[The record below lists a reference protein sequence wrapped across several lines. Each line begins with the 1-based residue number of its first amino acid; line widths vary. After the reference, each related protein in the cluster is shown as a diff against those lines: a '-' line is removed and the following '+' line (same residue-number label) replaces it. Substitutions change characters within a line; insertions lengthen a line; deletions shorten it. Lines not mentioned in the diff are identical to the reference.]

1 MKPIEWI
8 ELGGMV
14 TALCLLVFS
23 VASYFGS
30 VEQDRQ
36 LQAGA
41 TSLDYGRLFSDELQ
55 KELSQLRVWVI
66 HYAMHGD
73 INDPAV
79 VPPESFEALAEEI
92 LFGQDSNGENT
103 GTHYVYLF
111 EKMNDFYLNISACYD
126 SEACDKAVLTR
137 LLCAP
142 ARRFSHANQRV
153 IEYYKSH
160 FSGDQ
165 YGDGIDT
172 FLGYCPRGINH

>member
-8 ELGGMV
+8 ELGGMA
-14 TALCLLVFS
+14 TALCVLFFS
-23 VASYFGS
+23 VISYFGS

-55 KELSQLRVWVI
+55 QELSQLRVWEI
-66 HYAMHGD
+66 HYAMFGD
-73 INDPAV
+73 FNDPAV
-79 VPPESFEALAEEI
+79 IKAEPFEALAEEI
-92 LFGQDSNGENT
+92 LFGRDSTGANE

-111 EKMNDFYLNISACYD
+111 EKMNDFYLNVSACYE
-126 SEACDKAVLTR
+126 SEACDKAILTR

-142 ARRFSHANQRV
+142 AKRFTHANQRI
-153 IEYYKSH
+153 IEYYKSN

-165 YGDGIDT
+165 YGNGIDT
-172 FLGYCPRGINH
+172 FLGYCSRGADL